1 MKSNVS
7 LKIKHVSRNKCNLH
21 NLLLFQILKRGAF
34 LSHFIATLILRKL
47 CRNIASIDR
56 TTYMSHPYWKINI
69 YWKYMVGITRGWSIL
84 NTLIFWGVKL
94 VSYYIM
100 FNFEE
105 FLYHIIELI
114 YMYLWVIIVIMF
126 EFL

>member
-1 MKSNVS
+1 
-7 LKIKHVSRNKCNLH
+7 
-21 NLLLFQILKRGAF
+21 
-34 LSHFIATLILRKL
+34 
-47 CRNIASIDR
+47 
-56 TTYMSHPYWKINI
+56 
-69 YWKYMVGITRGWSIL
+69 MVGITRGWSIL
-84 NTLIFWGVKL
+84 NTLIFGGVKL

-126 EFL
+126 EVLLTFSHLYWFDINLAFHFEKLQFYI